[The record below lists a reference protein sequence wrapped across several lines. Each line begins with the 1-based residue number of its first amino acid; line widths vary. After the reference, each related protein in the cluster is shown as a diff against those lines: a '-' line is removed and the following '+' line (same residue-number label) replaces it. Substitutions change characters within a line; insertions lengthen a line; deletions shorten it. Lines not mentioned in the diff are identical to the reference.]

1 MLILY
6 ACTLFAGGTLLFLV
20 QPMFAKM
27 MLPLLGGSPSVWNT
41 AMLFYQVA
49 LLISYLYAH
58 ASRRWLGTSQ
68 QVVLQLV
75 LLAMPLAVLP
85 IAIPAGWAPP
95 TDITPIPWMLRLML
109 VAIGLPFCVV
119 ATTSP
124 LMQAWFSR
132 LDHPASA
139 NPYALYVASN
149 AGSMLA
155 LISYPLLI
163 EPLLPLG
170 AQSGWWAMGYGA
182 FAALSIACAVTFWRS
197 REASA
202 STRGIAGTAS
212 PSHHTTSPLTASR
225 RVRWVLLAF
234 VPSSLM
240 LSVTMYLSTNIAP
253 IPLMW
258 AAVLAIYLLT
268 FILAFASRPLLPR
281 HLVARLM
288 PIGVLLLLLTMLAP
302 INLSIYILIAVHAV
316 VFFVIAL
323 ACHGTLADDAPD
335 TAHLTEFYLWL
346 SIGGALGGIF
356 NAILAPVL
364 FSSVLEYPIV
374 LALACLM
381 VRAYAPEPEARDKS
395 GAGDGTARVV
405 TRNWLGADRVVPMD
419 VALPL
424 LLAAGMYT
432 LIVLVQRLDLRSP
445 QLRAAWTAAVP
456 ALICFTFARRQVR
469 FALGVAG
476 LVAVNGLANKN
487 PRELLAVRS
496 FFGISRVL
504 LSADGAYT
512 QMVHGSTLHGMQA
525 RAAERKRE
533 TVSYYFKNGPIGQL
547 ILSREM
553 RDALHSVAVVGLGS
567 GTLACYAKPGQRWT
581 FYEIDPAVKRIALD
595 PQWFT
600 FVRDCAPDTEIVL
613 GDARLSLVKAP
624 AASYDMIILDAY
636 SSDAIPVHLITREAM
651 SLYREKLAPGGTI
664 VLHISNLYFNLAPV
678 VSALAADAGL
688 VTRRRHDSPIA
699 TADEARGKWSSEWM
713 AVARDTSDF
722 GVLTRDPRW
731 VSDSVGRATKV
742 WTDDFSST
750 LRALKRK

>member
-1 MLILY
+1 
-6 ACTLFAGGTLLFLV
+6 
-20 QPMFAKM
+20 
-27 MLPLLGGSPSVWNT
+27 
-41 AMLFYQVA
+41 
-49 LLISYLYAH
+49 
-58 ASRRWLGTSQ
+58 
-68 QVVLQLV
+68 
-75 LLAMPLAVLP
+75 
-85 IAIPAGWAPP
+85 
-95 TDITPIPWMLRLML
+95 
-109 VAIGLPFCVV
+109 
-119 ATTSP
+119 
-124 LMQAWFSR
+124 
-132 LDHPASA
+132 
-139 NPYALYVASN
+139 
-149 AGSMLA
+149 
-155 LISYPLLI
+155 
-163 EPLLPLG
+163 
-170 AQSGWWAMGYGA
+170 
-182 FAALSIACAVTFWRS
+182 
-197 REASA
+197 
-202 STRGIAGTAS
+202 
-212 PSHHTTSPLTASR
+212 
-225 RVRWVLLAF
+225 
-234 VPSSLM
+234 
-240 LSVTMYLSTNIAP
+240 
-253 IPLMW
+253 
-258 AAVLAIYLLT
+258 
-268 FILAFASRPLLPR
+268 
-281 HLVARLM
+281 
-288 PIGVLLLLLTMLAP
+288 
-302 INLSIYILIAVHAV
+302 
-316 VFFVIAL
+316 
-323 ACHGTLADDAPD
+323 
-335 TAHLTEFYLWL
+335 
-346 SIGGALGGIF
+346 
-356 NAILAPVL
+356 
-364 FSSVLEYPIV
+364 
-374 LALACLM
+374 
-381 VRAYAPEPEARDKS
+381 
-395 GAGDGTARVV
+395 
-405 TRNWLGADRVVPMD
+405 MD

-476 LVAVNGLANKN
+476 LVAVNALANKN

-651 SLYREKLAPGGTI
+651 ALYREKLAPGGTI

>member
-27 MLPLLGGSPSVWNT
+27 VLPLLGGSPSVWNT

-49 LLISYLYAH
+49 LLVSYLYAH
-58 ASRRWLGTSQ
+58 ASRRWLSRSQ
-68 QVVLQLV
+68 QIVVHLV
-75 LLAMPLAVLP
+75 LLALPLAVLP

-95 TDITPIPWMLRLML
+95 ADANPIPWMLRLMV

-163 EPLLPLG
+163 EPNLPLG
-170 AQSGWWAMGYGA
+170 AQSRFWAMGYGL
-182 FAALSIACAVTFWRS
+182 FVMLSVACAVAVWKS
-197 REASA
+197 RDGAR
-202 STRGIAGTAS
+202 TVDRGAEPNGLS
-212 PSHHTTSPLTASR
+212 VPSQAPLGASR
-225 RVRWVLLAF
+225 RVRWLLLAF

-253 IPLMW
+253 IPLLW

-281 HLVARLM
+281 QLVARVM
-288 PIGVLLLLLTMLAP
+288 PIGVLLLLVTMLAP
-302 INLSIYILIAVHAV
+302 IKLSIYLLLVVHVV

-323 ACHGTLADDAPD
+323 ACHGALADDAPD
-335 TAHLTEFYLWL
+335 ASRLTEFYLWL

-356 NAILAPVL
+356 NAIVAPVL

-374 LALACLM
+374 LVIACVL
-381 VRAYAPEPEARDKS
+381 VRAYTPEPEPRDS
-395 GAGDGTARVV
+395 AVV
-405 TRNWLGADRVVPMD
+405 RARNWLGADRFAPMD

-424 LLAAGMYT
+424 LLAAGMFAV
-432 LIVLVQRLDLRSP
+432 IVLAQRLDVRSP
-445 QLRAAWTAAVP
+445 QLHAALTAAVP

-476 LVAVNGLANKN
+476 LVAVNAYANGN
-487 PRELLAVRS
+487 PRQLFEVRS

-504 LSADGAYT
+504 SSADGAYT
-512 QMVHGSTLHGMQA
+512 QLVHGTTLHGMQA
-525 RAAERKRE
+525 RAPERRRE
-533 TVSYYFKNGPIGQL
+533 TVSYYYRNGPIGQL
-547 ILSREM
+547 ITSRQ
-553 RDALHSVAVVGLGS
+553 RVDSLHSVAVVGLGS
-567 GTLACYAKPGQRWT
+567 GTLACFAQPGQRWT
-581 FYEIDPAVKRIALD
+581 FYEIDPAVKMIALD
-595 PQWFT
+595 PRWFT
-600 FVRDCAPDTEIVL
+600 FVRDCAPDADIVL
-613 GDARLSLVKAP
+613 GDARLSLVRAP
-624 AASYDMIILDAY
+624 AAAYDLIILDAY
-636 SSDAIPVHLITREAM
+636 SSDAIPVHLITREALA
-651 SLYREKLAPGGTI
+651 LYRLKLAPHGTI
-664 VLHISNLYFNLAPV
+664 VFHISNVYFNLAPV
-678 VSALAADAGL
+678 VAALAADAGW
-688 VTRRRHDSPIA
+688 VTRRMHDSPIA
-699 TADEARGKWSSEWM
+699 AVDEAKGKWASEWM
-713 AVARDTSDF
+713 AVARDTADF
-722 GVLTRDPRW
+722 GVLTHDPRW
-731 VSDSVGRATKV
+731 VKDAVSATSRV

-750 LRALKRK
+750 LSALKRK